1 MFSSASHCTSFS
13 HLLCFY
19 AHHSTEAVRSEV
31 YSLLTHCSCDAL
43 GLRLLLHSIL
53 TETASLRARAIEA
66 GVAVLQHMSTTAGLG
81 AAQESVLQSLPSLL
95 PRFSYTEVEAFRSA
109 TPCKWCF
116 YRQSDRLDSELLV
129 VMITAMDVLWQ
140 LQWKHAW
147 TLQSVQ
153 SRLLFSL
160 LHSSSLLESLLR
172 IHYRAAVSL
181 PPLSSSSSL
190 SLSSSSLSPPPLTLE
205 QEKLQPSAEL
215 EWSRGTLL
223 KKLHSYPAL
232 LQAIEPKLDVALLSE
247 LTDCIDNEMKLRSKE
262 DGESSRILSR
272 VELIDLIYLRKT
284 LRSFIATRD
293 ALLQNGKDSDR
304 LNQYLNH
311 LIAFRHTEDKQ
322 TLKSILT
329 EFHHIV
335 LLAFPA
341 SSFLLSVMC
350 VSLPLPTTVIA
361 KKVITNVCGATPKDV
376 CSRTVALLLQRLDGA
391 ARSECYD
398 LLKTLIT
405 RGLSGTMED
414 AEKSLVL
421 LRAIEEEARE
431 VELQDFIES
440 IGERLVTRTERVDL
454 EVFRLYHECV
464 TGWSGEC
471 VSAVCDATTCLI
483 QDASE
488 LVTYHGMQLLLL
500 LVQNQAE
507 YLLHHQYLLL
517 NLLLSSCA
525 KYNHSLQLHAT
536 ALHLYSVLFPFVDI
550 EDRRSPEEDAEK
562 VKYMALRH
570 RSCRVVV

>member
-1 MFSSASHCTSFS
+1 MDSVVFGSASHCASLS

-53 TETASLRARAIEA
+53 TETDSLRARAIEA
-66 GVAVLQHMSTTAGLG
+66 GVAVLQHMSATGGLDVT
-81 AAQESVLQSLPSLL
+81 QESVLQSLPSLL
-95 PRFSYTEVEAFRSA
+95 PRLSYTEVEAFRSA

-116 YRQSDRLDSELLV
+116 YRQSDHLDSELLV
-129 VMITAMDVLWQ
+129 VMITAMDVLWR
-140 LQWKHAW
+140 LQWKPVW
-147 TLQSVQ
+147 TVQSVQ
-153 SRLLFSL
+153 KGLLFCL

-172 IHYRAAVSL
+172 IHYHAAVSL

-190 SLSSSSLSPPPLTLE
+190 SPPPPTLE
-205 QEKLQPSAEL
+205 QEKPQPSAEL
-215 EWSRGTLL
+215 ELSRGALL

-232 LQAIEPKLDVALLSE
+232 LQAIEPKLDVAPLSE
-247 LTDCIDNEMKLRSKE
+247 LTDCIDNEMKLHSKE
-262 DGESSRILSR
+262 DGEPSKTLSR
-272 VELIDLIYLRKT
+272 VELIDLIYLKKT
-284 LRSFIATRD
+284 LGSFIATRD
-293 ALLQNGKDSDR
+293 ALKQNGKDSER
-304 LNQYLNH
+304 LNQYLNR
-311 LIAFRHTEDKQ
+311 LIAFRRTEDKQ

-350 VSLPLPTTVIA
+350 ISLPLPTTVIA

-376 CSRTVALLLQRLDGA
+376 CSRTVALLLQRLDGDA
-391 ARSECYD
+391 CSECYD
-398 LLKTLIT
+398 LLKTLIA

-421 LRAIEEEARE
+421 LRAIEEGARE
-431 VELQDFIES
+431 VELQEFIES

-454 EVFRLYHECV
+454 EEVFCLYHECV

-471 VSAVCDATTCLI
+471 VSAVCDATTRLI

-500 LVQNQAE
+500 LVRNQAE

-517 NLLLSSCA
+517 NLLFSSCA

-550 EDRRSPEEDAEK
+550 EDRRTPDEDAEK
-562 VKYMALRH
+562 AKYMALRH
-570 RSCRVVV
+570 RGCRGVV